1 MTVGELRRS
10 ILKNYFSFNGRLN
23 RKPFFMQV
31 MMLAAMSIF
40 LILYIITV
48 EPSLKA
54 DPVNFG
60 TNVRRYVIFWVVY
73 IPLIISGISLGV
85 RRLHDMNLSGWWMLL
100 SIGSFFGGTD
110 YGSASVN
117 LMVTILGIIAQMFSI
132 VLLLRRGTRGPNRF
146 GEDPIPAPV
155 KKKKTKA
162 ERKAEAQARKE
173 AAEAERRANEELE
186 RSIAEA
192 HPDYDEYDMYDAMQE
207 AKAKRDAEKKAAEAA
222 AKAAE
227 DGVNTE
233 NNGKNAK
240 AEKAADN
247 GKNAVNA
254 ENETKA
260 DADKNEIK
268 KEYSASF
275 NAELKITY
283 PGNDKKDETK

>member
-85 RRLHDMNLSGWWMLL
+85 R
-100 SIGSFFGGTD
+100 GSFFGGTD

-227 DGVNTE
+227 DGVNAE
-233 NNGKNAK
+233 NNGANV
-240 AEKAADN
+240 EADKTAGN
-247 GKNAVNA
+247 GEAAVNA

-260 DADKNEIK
+260 DADKNEV
-268 KEYSASF
+268 
-275 NAELKITY
+275 
-283 PGNDKKDETK
+283 KKDESK

>member
-227 DGVNTE
+227 G
-233 NNGKNAK
+233 GA
-240 AEKAADN
+240 
-247 GKNAVNA
+247 NA
-254 ENETKA
+254 ENAEIETKA
-260 DADKNEIK
+260 DADKNEV
-268 KEYSASF
+268 
-275 NAELKITY
+275 
-283 PGNDKKDETK
+283 KKDETK